1 MIAQGKLV
9 DGRHYEALVVDCG
22 GGTTDL
28 CSYGFRIRDN
38 KTSYGIE
45 MQAAYENGDTDFGGN
60 NLTYR
65 IMQLLKIELLHQ
77 CGALPEVSAT
87 ELLARMDMD
96 VDRFVDEYGGKEC
109 YRRLDEAYEQA
120 EQLLPTRFAEY
131 ERYNRSDYYKVK
143 NNFYTLFALA
153 EQMKKSF
160 YGQVGRLQMT
170 VGMPRKEPGSGIR
183 RMLQEEDRQVYRI
196 PLDKWKLSFRDRTG
210 LVTRKELPDVT
221 FNIFQIE
228 LLLEGEV
235 YGILH
240 KFMVEMYENGK
251 LNRFSFIKL
260 TGQYCKI
267 YLFKDA
273 LKEFV
278 HWILSHF
285 RKRDKTDKAA

>member
-1 MIAQGKLV
+1 
-9 DGRHYEALVVDCG
+9 
-22 GGTTDL
+22 
-28 CSYGFRIRDN
+28 
-38 KTSYGIE
+38 

-96 VDRFVDEYGGKEC
+96 VDRFVDEYGVKEC

-120 EQLLPTRFAEY
+120 EELLPTRFAEY

-160 YGQVGRLQMT
+160 YGQVGRLQIT
-170 VGMPRKEPGSGIR
+170 VGVPRKEPGSGTR
-183 RMLQEEDRQVYRI
+183 RMLQKENQQAYRI

-221 FNIFQIE
+221 FNIFQVE

-240 KFMVEMYENGK
+240 KFMEEMYENGR

-260 TGQYCKI
+260 TGQSCKI
-267 YLFKDA
+267 DLFKNA

-278 HWILSHF
+278 PGKLIHF
-285 RKRDKTDKAA
+285 RKRANTEKADYELKMTCVDGVLK